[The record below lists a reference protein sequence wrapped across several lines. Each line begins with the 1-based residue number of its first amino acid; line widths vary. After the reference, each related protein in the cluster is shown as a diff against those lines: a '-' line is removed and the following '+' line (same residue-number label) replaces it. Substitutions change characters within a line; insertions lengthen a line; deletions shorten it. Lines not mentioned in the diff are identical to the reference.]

1 MVDENE
7 TTVANNASAKLL
19 DESLTPPNTDEHAS
33 KANSSA
39 SSSCGD
45 VEVMET
51 TPSCA
56 ASANAT
62 TENNTNNN
70 SNAKS
75 PSCLVINEVL
85 NLLFTYLIININY
98 IYSTLL
104 AFKAFVTS
112 LSVKLLLLL
121 KC

>member
-7 TTVANNASAKLL
+7 TTVANSASAVAVKLL

-56 ASANAT
+56 ASTNAT
-62 TENNTNNN
+62 TENNNTNTN

-85 NLLFTYLIININY
+85 NPIIHINY
-98 IYSTLL
+98 I
-104 AFKAFVTS
+104 
-112 LSVKLLLLL
+112 
-121 KC
+121 

>member
-19 DESLTPPNTDEHAS
+19 DESLTPPNTDEH
-33 KANSSA
+33 A

-85 NLLFTYLIININY
+85 NLPFTYLIININY